1 MALEVSAPEVYEL
14 SRARIVALLE
24 EDRVK
29 LEDARQFFLKK
40 SVDQQNR
47 LLKPILDKDELSG
60 VFRSFN
66 LLDEL
71 IGDLDKRLQFLAAIV
86 DLLTGRRTRPLVWI
100 VHCCDKPRSVIDV
113 QYANERSGVVRFEDD
128 HVQRHWD
135 LVKSRLGAYLMEAD
149 SIVETAA
156 CCSKQDRRPKVVIIG
171 PMNKRIPVCK
181 L

>member
-1 MALEVSAPEVYEL
+1 MALEVSAPGTSDLNRDRV
-14 SRARIVALLE
+14 VALLE

-40 SVDQQNR
+40 SVDQQSR
-47 LLKPILDKDELSG
+47 LLKPILDQAELSG

-66 LLDEL
+66 VLDEL
-71 IGDLDKRLQFLAAIV
+71 IGYLDKRLEFLAAIV
-86 DLLTGRRTRPLVWI
+86 NLLTGKRTRPLVWI
-100 VHCCDKPRSVIDV
+100 VHGCDKPRSVIDV

-135 LVKSRLGAYLMEAD
+135 LVKSRLGVCLIEAD
-149 SIVETAA
+149 SIIETAA
-156 CCSKQDRRPKVVIIG
+156 CCSKQVVIAG
-171 PMNKRIPVCK
+171 PKNKRIPVCK